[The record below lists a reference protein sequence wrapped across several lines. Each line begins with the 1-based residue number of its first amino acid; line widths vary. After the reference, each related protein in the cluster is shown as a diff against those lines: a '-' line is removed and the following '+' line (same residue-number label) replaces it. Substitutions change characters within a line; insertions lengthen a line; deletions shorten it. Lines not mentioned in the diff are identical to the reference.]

1 MRFTSLSEVRLE
13 FERNM
18 LRVYVEKFEIIIDS
32 MELFNVPNF
41 PMNLLYIHIYSLFS
55 AYSTLW

>member
-18 LRVYVEKFEIIIDS
+18 RRVYMEKFEIIIDS

-41 PMNLLYIHIYSLFS
+41 PMNLLYIHIHLLCS
-55 AYSTLW
+55 AYSTLL